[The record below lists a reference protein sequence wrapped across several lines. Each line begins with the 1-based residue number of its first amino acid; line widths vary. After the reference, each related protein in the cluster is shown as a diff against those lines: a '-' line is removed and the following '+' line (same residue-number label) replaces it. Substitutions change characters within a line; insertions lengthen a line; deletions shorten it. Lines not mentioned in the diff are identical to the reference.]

1 MKFKSISKNNVGILI
16 ILLLTVVLSQAR
28 FFNFMVNNAL
38 GRTLLIAILLILSYI
53 HKILGVICVF
63 LIIIMFNN
71 SDIPYLEGFGFTP
84 SVTTVRN
91 NVTAPLAA
99 TPALQDMLQKL
110 PPSTTTTPVSTTTT
124 PASTTTTPAS
134 TTTTPA
140 STTTTPASTTTTP
153 ASTSTTP
160 ASTTTT
166 PASTSSSVA
175 AAASPTPSAAQLA
188 AAQAAQQ
195 SISNLSHEFF
205 SNMKGQEGFD
215 IIGKERNIQKGRNS
229 NSIPVNDFM
238 RESTNVAPYEGSL
251 FSESFSKY

>member
-28 FFNFMVNNAL
+28 FFNFMVNSAL

-71 SDIPYLEGFGFTP
+71 SDIPYLEGFTP
-84 SVTTVRN
+84 TTTSEAEKQAEREKVRD
-91 NVTAPLAA
+91 NVKARLAA
-99 TPALQDMLQKL
+99 
-110 PPSTTTTPVSTTTT
+110 ST

-140 STTTTPASTTTTP
+140 STTTTPAS
-153 ASTSTTP
+153 STTP

-166 PASTSSSVA
+166 PASSSPASTSSSVA
-175 AAASPTPSAAQLA
+175 ATASSAPTTESPAVSTPATVTPSQTAAAQSAAQSA
-188 AAQAAQQ
+188 
-195 SISNLSHEFF
+195 ISQLNTEFF
-205 SNMKGQEGFD
+205 GNMKAKEGFD
-215 IIGKERNIQKGRNS
+215 IVGKERNIQKGRNS

-251 FSESFSKY
+251 FSESFSSY